1 MVLVVSVVLIGTALA
16 EGGEFEYLEESEIQG
31 SLYTSETSITG
42 VGLTSV
48 YCNSNSLN
56 ESGGRVLSLKVLRSG
71 SGAYSHNSSEL
82 NQNSIKLD
90 EEEGYTSSN
99 WKMEMIE
106 STRAAQAETNLN
118 IPGSFKSKPISLL
131 WKDTALTANYPGMTF
146 MNTTFDFAKA
156 FDKDLT
162 IKMYSDVEDIDEY
175 NTDEYDEATDLGI
188 GNSFDLKA
196 SFNGMGHL
204 GMRFN
209 NSIIMD
215 EDYRGY
221 FTVSK
226 KLTADSR
233 KKVDNGDYDVDSKD
247 YPWLPCCTG
256 GYFDMSFFDRRYI
269 NRGIFT

>member
-1 MVLVVSVVLIGTALA
+1 MVFVVSLLLIGTALA
-16 EGGEFEYLEESEIQG
+16 EEESEDLESEIQG
-31 SLYTSETSITG
+31 SLYSSQTSITG

-48 YCNSNSLN
+48 YCNSNGLN
-56 ESGGRVLSLKVLRSG
+56 ESGGIVLSLKVLRSG

-82 NQNSIKLD
+82 NQNRITLD
-90 EEEGYTSSN
+90 EDEGYTSSN

-146 MNTTFDFAKA
+146 MNTQFDFAKA

-175 NTDEYDEATDLGI
+175 NNDEYDDLGI

-204 GMRFN
+204 GMNLN
-209 NSIIMD
+209 NSIRMD

-233 KKVDNGDYDVDSKD
+233 KKGDNGDYDVDLED